1 MQRLQEGLHVVIPFQ
16 DTYLWN
22 GTHIVLTVKE
32 DSRWKKIIKLKQELK
47 IVINHF
53 SQFN

>member
-1 MQRLQEGLHVVIPFQ
+1 MQRLQEGLHVVSPFQ
-16 DTYLWN
+16 DTYPWN

-32 DSRWKKIIKLKQELK
+32 DSRWKKLKTGAKNSNKPL
-47 IVINHF
+47 